1 MNKMM
6 EIDGNVVVSINWG
19 DIKGEFNITQDMYE
33 AVKDDIA
40 KCIEGYK
47 KNNVANEEDL

>member
-1 MNKMM
+1 MVTQLFQLT
-6 EIDGNVVVSINWG
+6 GV
-19 DIKGEFNITQDMYE
+19 ITQDMYE